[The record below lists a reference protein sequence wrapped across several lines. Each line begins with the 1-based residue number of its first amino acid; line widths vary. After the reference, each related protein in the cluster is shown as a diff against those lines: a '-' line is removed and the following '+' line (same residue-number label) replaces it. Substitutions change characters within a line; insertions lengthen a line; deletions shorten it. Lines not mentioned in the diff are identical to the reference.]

1 MKGLLMLRNE
11 FVIAKNALDKSQVIS
26 FPTETVMGLGVYYDD
41 FNAYNLLNKIKRR
54 PEDKPYTLMLGD
66 VKEISKYAYIDER
79 AQKVINAF
87 MPGEITVLLKSKDT
101 VPPYVTHNTGVIG
114 IRVPNLPD
122 LLNFLRFIEK
132 PLLVPSANRS
142 GEKPAMSSKE
152 VIDIFGEE
160 LGYVFDGDAKGGV
173 PSTLVDL
180 TGKDIKIYREGNI
193 KLADIE
199 KVIKE

>member
-1 MKGLLMLRNE
+1 MLRNE

-66 VKEISKYAYIDER
+66 VKEISKYAFIDDC

-122 LLNFLRFIEK
+122 LLDFLRFIEK

-152 VIDIFGEE
+152 VIEVFKDE

-199 KVIKE
+199 RVIKE